1 MALICVASAAVER
14 REARAP
20 EAQANGNIRLC
31 GALPHPLMRL
41 QDNCAFRRSAS
52 LHLGGPF
59 VGIAWQSSG
68 AHRTAR
74 THVAIRAP

>member
-20 EAQANGNIRLC
+20 EALADGNICPC

-52 LHLGGPF
+52 LLLGGQF
-59 VGIAWQSSG
+59 VEIAWHSSG
-68 AHRTAR
+68 AQTRRENGIA
-74 THVAIRAP
+74 

>member
-1 MALICVASAAVER
+1 LICVASAAVER

-41 QDNCAFRRSAS
+41 QRQCALRRSAS
-52 LHLGGPF
+52 LLLGRHLEGL
-59 VGIAWQSSG
+59 AWE
-68 AHRTAR
+68 
-74 THVAIRAP
+74 